1 MTEAKSVADIMTRR
15 VIFLREEDNL
25 SRIVEGM
32 EHFGLRHLP
41 VLDGDKLV
49 GMITHRDML
58 KILSANTSRESMVG
72 GMRREEATFVASV
85 MTRDPIAVGPETTIA
100 EAARI
105 LLKARFGCLPVVDE
119 NRNVVGIVTEHDF
132 LKLLAGEEA

>member
-1 MTEAKSVADIMTRR
+1 MTEAKTVADIMTRR
-15 VIFLREEDNL
+15 VIYLREEDNL

-41 VLDGDKLV
+41 VLDGDRLV

-58 KILSANTSRESMVG
+58 KILSAADRH
-72 GMRREEATFVASV
+72 EETTFVASI
-85 MTRDPIAVGPETTIA
+85 MTRDPIAVGPGTTIV

-105 LLKARFGCLPVVDE
+105 LIRARFGCLPVVDE
-119 NRNVVGIVTEHDF
+119 HRNVIGIVTEHDF
-132 LKLLAGEEA
+132 MKVLAGEE

>member
-1 MTEAKSVADIMTRR
+1 MTEAKTVADIMTRR

-41 VLDGDKLV
+41 VLDGDRLV
-49 GMITHRDML
+49 GMVTHRDML
-58 KILSANTSRESMVG
+58 KILTSA
-72 GMRREEATFVASV
+72 RRHDDSTFVASV
-85 MTRDPIAVGPETTIA
+85 MTRDPIAVRPDTTIS

-105 LLKARFGCLPVVDE
+105 LLKARFGCLPVVNEDG
-119 NRNVVGIVTEHDF
+119 NVIGIVTEHDF
-132 LKLLAGEEA
+132 VKVLAGEEA

>member
-1 MTEAKSVADIMTRR
+1 MTEARTVADIMTRR

-41 VLDGDKLV
+41 VLDDDKLV
-49 GMITHRDML
+49 GMVTHRDML
-58 KILSANTSRESMVG
+58 RILSAAR
-72 GMRREEATFVASV
+72 RREESTFVASI
-85 MTRDPIAVGPETTIA
+85 MTRDPIAVGPNTTIA
-100 EAARI
+100 DAARI

-119 NRNVVGIVTEHDF
+119 NRNVIGIVTEHDF
-132 LKLLAGEEA
+132 LKVLAGEE

>member
-1 MTEAKSVADIMTRR
+1 MTEAKTVADIMTRR

-41 VLDGDKLV
+41 VLDGDRLV
-49 GMITHRDML
+49 GMVTHRDML
-58 KILSANTSRESMVG
+58 KILSAAKRHDES
-72 GMRREEATFVASV
+72 TFVASV
-85 MTRDPIAVGPETTIA
+85 MTRDPISIGPGTSIA

-105 LLKARFGCLPVVDE
+105 LLRARFGCLPVVNADG
-119 NRNVVGIVTEHDF
+119 NVIGIVTEHDF
-132 LKLLAGEEA
+132 VKVLAGEEA

>member
-1 MTEAKSVADIMTRR
+1 MTEAKTVADIMTRR

-25 SRIVEGM
+25 SRIVEGK

-41 VLDGDKLV
+41 VLDGDRLV

-58 KILSANTSRESMVG
+58 KILSADEHNEES
-72 GMRREEATFVASV
+72 TFVASI
-85 MTRDPIAVGPETTIA
+85 MTRDPIAVGPETTIR

-105 LLKARFGCLPVVDE
+105 LIKARFGCLPVVDE
-119 NRNVVGIVTEHDF
+119 NRNVIGIVTEHDF
-132 LKLLAGEEA
+132 LKILAGEEA

>member
-1 MTEAKSVADIMTRR
+1 MTEAKTVADIMTRR
-15 VIFLREEDNL
+15 VIYLREEDNL

-41 VLDGDKLV
+41 VLDGDRLV

-58 KILSANTSRESMVG
+58 KILSAAE
-72 GMRREEATFVASV
+72 RREESTFVASI
-85 MTRDPIAVGPETTIA
+85 MTRDPIAVGPDTTII

-105 LLKARFGCLPVVDE
+105 LIKARFGCLPVVDE
-119 NRNVVGIVTEHDF
+119 NRNVIGIVTEHDF
-132 LKLLAGEEA
+132 MKVLAGEES

>member
-1 MTEAKSVADIMTRR
+1 MTEAKTVADIMTRR

-58 KILSANTSRESMVG
+58 KILSASE
-72 GMRREEATFVASV
+72 RREETTFVASI
-85 MTRDPIAVGPETTIA
+85 MTRDPIAVGPDTTIA

-105 LLKARFGCLPVVDE
+105 LIKARFGCLPVVDE
-119 NRNVVGIVTEHDF
+119 NRNVIGIVTEHDF
-132 LKLLAGEEA
+132 MKILAGEE

>member
-1 MTEAKSVADIMTRR
+1 MTEAKTVADIMTRR

-41 VLDGDKLV
+41 VLDGDRLV

-58 KILSANTSRESMVG
+58 KILSATE
-72 GMRREEATFVASV
+72 RREETTFVASV

-100 EAARI
+100 EAARL
-105 LLKARFGCLPVVDE
+105 LLKARFGCLPVVDA
-119 NRNVVGIVTEHDF
+119 NRNVIGIVTEHDF
-132 LKLLAGEEA
+132 LKILAGEE

>member
-1 MTEAKSVADIMTRR
+1 MTEAKTVADIMTRR
-15 VIFLREEDNL
+15 VIYLREEDNL

-41 VLDGDKLV
+41 VLDGDRLV

-58 KILSANTSRESMVG
+58 RILCADE
-72 GMRREEATFVASV
+72 RREESTFVASI
-85 MTRDPIAVGPETTIA
+85 MTRDPIAVGPGTTIV

-105 LLKARFGCLPVVDE
+105 LIRARFGCLPVVDE
-119 NRNVVGIVTEHDF
+119 HRNVIGIVTEHDF
-132 LKLLAGEEA
+132 MKVLAGEE

>member
-1 MTEAKSVADIMTRR
+1 MTEAKTVADIMTRR
-15 VIFLREEDNL
+15 VIYLREEDNL

-58 KILSANTSRESMVG
+58 KILSAADP
-72 GMRREEATFVASV
+72 REEETFVASI

-105 LLKARFGCLPVVDE
+105 LIKARFGCLPVVDE
-119 NRNVVGIVTEHDF
+119 NRNVIGIVTEHDF
-132 LKLLAGEEA
+132 MKILAGEE